1 MYEWWGRDENEISL
15 KLEYLFMNG
24 GTNIVVKLLIALVL
38 PENQRIEQ
46 ANSANI
52 FIANKKVLCMAEDLV
67 LLFNSEVH

>member
-1 MYEWWGRDENEISL
+1 
-15 KLEYLFMNG
+15 MNG